1 MRTVFFVDDEPLI
14 ARGMSSILDWEKYG
28 LQPCGQAGD
37 GVQALERLGDTG
49 ADLVITDIMMPRMN
63 GLELIAELKKHHPN
77 MRFIVLSGYEEFEYV
92 KVGIRLGIENYILK
106 PINIEELQATV
117 RRIGEVWEREE
128 ASRVR
133 QEEDRR
139 VLRSNV
145 LVRWTQGE
153 IGREEL
159 LQRAVLLEIPTD
171 CGEYRVDVIRVLVGE
186 GGAESAA
193 GDAVERQ
200 AERGAGRAG
209 LPAAGDAA
217 ERQAEGEAGR
227 GGMPAA
233 GDAAEQWAEGGAGRA
248 GMPAA
253 GDAAEQWAEGEAGR
267 GGMPADSAAV
277 RPSCLAEICE
287 ALLAAAEPGA
297 AAICFADADDD
308 IVCIRCR
315 SAAGTP
321 RQASS
326 GAALPEDDPV
336 AEAARELGRRVGA
349 AVWLAGGGS
358 SPDMAGV
365 HASFAEAQAQLRRLL
380 PAGERQL
387 WISGPDTA
395 PEPQGSSLS
404 WEERLLGG
412 AAEAAEWLPR
422 REPVNTAVRLMLE
435 SVRTDGA
442 AEPAEPDYGGL
453 YAPLQRIR
461 TLEELRR
468 HVRLFLR
475 GDSAAGAGQAAAG
488 PAHSAHVAFLL
499 EQIRDHYAEE
509 LSLKTLSQRLDLHPN
524 YLGQLFQQETGG
536 NFSDVL
542 NRRRIDRATALLL
555 HTNRRTAEIG
565 AEVGYTDNSYFY
577 RQFKKYT
584 GLSPTELRSAY
595 GGDG

>member
-106 PINIEELQATV
+106 PINIEELEATV

-128 ASRVR
+128 ASRIR
-133 QEEDRR
+133 QQEDRR
-139 VLRSNV
+139 VLRSHV

-171 CGEYRVDVIRVLVGE
+171 CGEYRVDVIRVLEGE
-186 GGAESAA
+186 RRAESSA
-193 GDAVERQ
+193 Q
-200 AERGAGRAG
+200 AGRAG
-209 LPAAGDAA
+209 APAEWQAA
-217 ERQAEGEAGR
+217 
-227 GGMPAA
+227 
-233 GDAAEQWAEGGAGRA
+233 GGAGRA
-248 GMPAA
+248 
-253 GDAAEQWAEGEAGR
+253 
-267 GGMPADSAAV
+267 GMPADSAAV

-326 GAALPEDDPV
+326 GAALPEDDPL
-336 AEAARELGRRVGA
+336 AEAARKLGRRAGA

-365 HASFAEAQAQLRRLL
+365 HVRFAEAQAQLRRLL

-387 WISGPDTA
+387 WVSGPDTA
-395 PEPQGSSLS
+395 PELQGSSLS

-412 AAEAAEWLPR
+412 AAEAAVWLPR
-422 REPVNTAVRLMLE
+422 REPVNAAVRLMLE

-468 HVRLFLR
+468 HVRRFLR
-475 GDSAAGAGQAAAG
+475 GDSAAGAGPAAAG

-536 NFSDVL
+536 NFSDML

-595 GGDG
+595 GGDSGFVLAGR